1 MHLDMLDMWKMAD
14 GEVRRQLN
22 IQKRSHNIYISL
34 CDSFSSLLSPTRT
47 RPTPMSAALTPVT
60 LVGGT
65 GLTGS
70 AAVKALL
77 ASSHAF
83 ALTTL
88 TRRPLEGESSNPST
102 TYTNKTFSDL
112 FEAVKGDVATKGG
125 VYVSCLGT
133 TRAAAGG
140 LDKQIRIDLDL
151 NRDLVQ
157 KAKEDGASTVSL
169 RPIHEQ
175 LGARSRSL

>member
-1 MHLDMLDMWKMAD
+1 
-14 GEVRRQLN
+14 
-22 IQKRSHNIYISL
+22 
-34 CDSFSSLLSPTRT
+34 
-47 RPTPMSAALTPVT
+47 MSAALTPIT

-77 ASSHAF
+77 ASAHPF

-88 TRRPLEGESSNPST
+88 TRRPLDGESSNPST
-102 TYTNKTFSDL
+102 TYVNKTFSDL
-112 FEAVKGDVATKGG
+112 FEAVKGEVSSKGG

-151 NRDLVQ
+151 NRDLAQ
-157 KAKEDGASTVSL
+157 KAKEDGATTVSL
-169 RPIHEQ
+169 VSSLLARPGLSSSNLEQ
-175 LGARSRSL
+175 QPGAAAWSGSLE

>member
-1 MHLDMLDMWKMAD
+1 
-14 GEVRRQLN
+14 
-22 IQKRSHNIYISL
+22 
-34 CDSFSSLLSPTRT
+34 
-47 RPTPMSAALTPVT
+47 MSAALTPVT

-77 ASSHAF
+77 ASSHPF